1 MTTPSTETNTDTSTE
16 TVSEIVPELL
26 EEDEGLEATGD
37 TDVLDE
43 ADSAH
48 EALPDV
54 YLDEPE
60 PGSEAGSGSAVA
72 AGAAAIAAAGLGV
85 VSLTGSWL
93 GDSLAQRQTLIGQ
106 IATANSPAAAII
118 KQRYTN
124 PWHKTAFVSLGF
136 AVAAI
141 VIAGATLFLSTF
153 ATRQQSPVW
162 VRAVSWGAL
171 ALGVVG
177 LGVAA
182 AMYFD
187 VFAGTISVPAG
198 PANGGAGG
206 N

>member
-1 MTTPSTETNTDTSTE
+1 MTTRSIETSTDTSAE
-16 TVSEIVPELL
+16 TVSEIVPELV
-26 EEDEGLEATGD
+26 EEDAVLEAAGD
-37 TDVLDE
+37 TDVLDD
-43 ADSAH
+43 AAAAQ
-48 EALPDV
+48 EALPDADV
-54 YLDEPE
+54 YEAELDT
-60 PGSEAGSGSAVA
+60 GTGSGSAVA
-72 AGAAAIAAAGLGV
+72 AGAAAIAAAGLGAI
-85 VSLTGSWL
+85 SLSGSWL
-93 GDSLAQRQTLIGQ
+93 GDMLAQRQTLIAQ
-106 IATANSPAAAII
+106 IATANSNADVII

-141 VIAGATLFLSTF
+141 VIAGATLFLGTF
-153 ATRQQSPVW
+153 AARQQSPVW

-171 ALGVVG
+171 ALGVIG

-198 PANGGAGG
+198 AANGGG